1 MSRITLGAVHGVLM
15 HCPAHTWFVIFYFNE
30 EDCVGEYMQA
40 ELHTTIDT
48 TPVLRLVHINLVHV
62 SRQVP
67 LSVVH
72 LDFPQLG
79 HATTTTPHSTIVKL
93 SQLPHILPIIFVY
106 NKFRSLQQS
115 LVFSDVAT
123 QQVMVPLPRNLL
135 TRFISCA
142 TVTKTRVNCFE
153 KL

>member
-1 MSRITLGAVHGVLM
+1 MSRLTLGAVHSVILNS
-15 HCPAHTWFVIFYFNE
+15 PAHTWFVIFCYIE
-30 EDCVGEYMQA
+30 EDCVGEYMYA
-40 ELHTTIDT
+40 ELLMTIDT
-48 TPVLRLVHINLVHV
+48 TPVLRLVHIILVHV
-62 SRQVP
+62 SRQVL

-72 LDFPQLG
+72 LDIPQLG

-93 SQLPHILPIIFVY
+93 PQLPHILPITFVN

-115 LVFSDVAT
+115 LAFLDVAT